1 MRKLVKNGKSYH
13 FRSLPKNNAVT
24 EKTFRMIGQKRVFS
38 RQLKIFGMIQRVQ
51 SLYLFLVVLLSAI
64 MLTGGF
70 ISVYMM
76 PLAILLIVIMLVSVV
91 GIFMYKKR
99 KQQRMLVI
107 IAIFIDIVAIA
118 LGAYYLY
125 LMKKGESNVMV
136 LNFRI
141 VIPVV
146 NLILLLL
153 ASRGIKKDDDLVKSY
168 DRLR

>member
-1 MRKLVKNGKSYH
+1 
-13 FRSLPKNNAVT
+13 
-24 EKTFRMIGQKRVFS
+24 
-38 RQLKIFGMIQRVQ
+38 
-51 SLYLFLVVLLSAI
+51 
-64 MLTGGF
+64 
-70 ISVYMM
+70 
-76 PLAILLIVIMLVSVV
+76 MLVSVV

>member
-1 MRKLVKNGKSYH
+1 
-13 FRSLPKNNAVT
+13 
-24 EKTFRMIGQKRVFS
+24 
-38 RQLKIFGMIQRVQ
+38 MIQRVQ

-107 IAIFIDIVAIA
+107 IALFIDIVAIA

>member
-1 MRKLVKNGKSYH
+1 
-13 FRSLPKNNAVT
+13 
-24 EKTFRMIGQKRVFS
+24 
-38 RQLKIFGMIQRVQ
+38 MIQRVQ

-107 IAIFIDIVAIA
+107 IAVFIDIVAIA

>member
-1 MRKLVKNGKSYH
+1 
-13 FRSLPKNNAVT
+13 
-24 EKTFRMIGQKRVFS
+24 
-38 RQLKIFGMIQRVQ
+38 MIQRVQ
-51 SLYLFLVVLLSAI
+51 SLYLFLVVILSAI

>member
-1 MRKLVKNGKSYH
+1 
-13 FRSLPKNNAVT
+13 
-24 EKTFRMIGQKRVFS
+24 
-38 RQLKIFGMIQRVQ
+38 
-51 SLYLFLVVLLSAI
+51 
-64 MLTGGF
+64 
-70 ISVYMM
+70 
-76 PLAILLIVIMLVSVV
+76 MLVSVV

-107 IAIFIDIVAIA
+107 IALFIDIVAIA

>member
-1 MRKLVKNGKSYH
+1 
-13 FRSLPKNNAVT
+13 
-24 EKTFRMIGQKRVFS
+24 
-38 RQLKIFGMIQRVQ
+38 MIQRVQ

>member
-1 MRKLVKNGKSYH
+1 
-13 FRSLPKNNAVT
+13 
-24 EKTFRMIGQKRVFS
+24 
-38 RQLKIFGMIQRVQ
+38 
-51 SLYLFLVVLLSAI
+51 
-64 MLTGGF
+64 
-70 ISVYMM
+70 
-76 PLAILLIVIMLVSVV
+76 
-91 GIFMYKKR
+91 
-99 KQQRMLVI
+99 MLVI
-107 IAIFIDIVAIA
+107 IALFIDIVAIA

>member
-1 MRKLVKNGKSYH
+1 
-13 FRSLPKNNAVT
+13 
-24 EKTFRMIGQKRVFS
+24 
-38 RQLKIFGMIQRVQ
+38 MIQRVQ

-70 ISVYMM
+70 ISIYMM

-107 IAIFIDIVAIA
+107 IALFIDIVAIA

>member
-1 MRKLVKNGKSYH
+1 
-13 FRSLPKNNAVT
+13 
-24 EKTFRMIGQKRVFS
+24 MIGQKRVFS

-107 IAIFIDIVAIA
+107 IALFIDIVAIA